1 MPNLQINGIA
11 ESCLYSADLP
21 HSIRFYQEKV
31 GLRLLES
38 NERIGVFSVADKQV
52 LLIFQSGGKYESVS
66 TPGGEIPP
74 HEAAGSLHIAFAISR
89 TDFAQW
95 ERELIARGIAIVSKV
110 NWPRGGQSLYFRD
123 PDNHLLELATPGI
136 WEVY

>member
-74 HEAAGSLHIAFAISR
+74 HEAAG
-89 TDFAQW
+89 
-95 ERELIARGIAIVSKV
+95 
-110 NWPRGGQSLYFRD
+110 Y
-123 PDNHLLELATPGI
+123 LAHRLCNF
-136 WEVY
+136 